1 MTTCKSNFLPQRE
14 RMPLIRSSDSST
26 ARAFTLIELLVV
38 IAIIAILVAL
48 LLPAVQQAREAAR
61 RSSCRNNLKQLGL
74 ALHNYHDNFNSFPM
88 GGVYTPPVTGT
99 TLGTGPSFFVG
110 LMPYLDQQSLYSQM
124 NLSIP
129 NSGSGSFANGRVAN
143 GVKLPVLRCPSSTTT
158 DSVSLPRLAPAI
170 PPASN
175 VIQLASYVGV
185 SGAMALGPGSTGF
198 METRLRNFGTVPC
211 YPEGVGQMSWGGVL
225 LANQSVALRD
235 VTDGTSNVMAITE
248 SATQIF
254 TPTGTTTVVDGG
266 TNNGWMHSTVCQG
279 TGAAYCGAAT
289 LTPTRTANLTTV
301 FQPINHQILPQTPAT
316 AGPCTTTNPN
326 RPINSAHEGGVHALL
341 VDGSVRF
348 LSENMNML
356 TLRQLATRDDG
367 GVLGEY

>member
-1 MTTCKSNFLPQRE
+1 MTKCKPCFLVQRE
-14 RMPLIRSSDSST
+14 PVLWIHANGAKS
-26 ARAFTLIELLVV
+26 ARGFTLIELLVV
-38 IAIIAILVAL
+38 IAIIAILIAL

-99 TLGTGPSFFVG
+99 VFGTGPSFFVG
-110 LMPYLDQQSLYSQM
+110 LMPYLDQQPLYSQM

-129 NSGSGSFANGRVAN
+129 NSGSGSWANGLVAN

-158 DSVSLPRLAPAI
+158 DSVSLPRLPPVI
-170 PPASN
+170 PPVSN
-175 VIQLASYVGV
+175 VIQLASYIGV
-185 SGAMALGPGSTGF
+185 SGATALGPGSSGF
-198 METRLRNFGTVPC
+198 TETRLRNFGAVAC
-211 YPEGVGQMSWGGVL
+211 YPDGVGQMSWGGML
-225 LANQSVALRD
+225 LANQSIALRD
-235 VTDGTSNVMAITE
+235 VTDGTTNVMAITE
-248 SATQIF
+248 SANQIF
-254 TPTGTTTVVDGG
+254 TPTGTTMVVEGG
-266 TNNGWMHSTVCQG
+266 TGNGWMHATVCQG

-289 LTPTRTANLTTV
+289 VSPTRTANLTTV
-301 FQPINHQILPQTPAT
+301 FQPINHRILPVTSANT
-316 AGPCTTTNPN
+316 GPCTTTNPN
-326 RPINSAHEGGVHALL
+326 RPINSAHAWGVHALL

-367 GVLGEY
+367 GVLGEF